1 MTEHLDLD
9 EIEERAERAMRHH
22 DTLPPRA
29 AAADCWFVLRELA
42 DIVPDLLAEVRRLA
56 SRLAFLDGISDDEA
70 SGWCDCHPR
79 RVEASTAG
87 MIGRDTTDGADICLA
102 CEVER
107 LEAEVRRLRALLDE
121 AEESKDYLSE
131 AAVALLAERDEARA
145 EVRRLRAA
153 CGSPIPRDTG
163 ESLADVRL
171 RTAFDGEGG
180 QP

>member
-9 EIEERAERAMRHH
+9 ELEARAERAMHRR
-22 DTLPPRA
+22 DTLPPG
-29 AAADCWFVLRELA
+29 ADAVDRWFALCDLA
-42 DIVPDLLAEVRRLA
+42 DIVPDLL
-56 SRLAFLDGISDDEA
+56 
-70 SGWCDCHPR
+70 
-79 RVEASTAG
+79 
-87 MIGRDTTDGADICLA
+87 
-102 CEVER
+102 
-107 LEAEVRRLRALLDE
+107 
-121 AEESKDYLSE
+121 
-131 AAVALLAERDEARA
+131 A